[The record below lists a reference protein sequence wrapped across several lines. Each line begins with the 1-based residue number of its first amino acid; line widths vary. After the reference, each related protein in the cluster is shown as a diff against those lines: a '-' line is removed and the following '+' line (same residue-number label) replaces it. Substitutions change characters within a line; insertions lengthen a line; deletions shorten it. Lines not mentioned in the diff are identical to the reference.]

1 MTKIAIVTDSTASF
15 SEHTIGDVPVY
26 SVPLDVIWA
35 GETYKDGVDMHHDT
49 FYSRLKTT
57 KEMPTTSQPSPNAF
71 LEVYKPLLEDGY
83 KIISMHISEGISGTL
98 NSALQAKRILG
109 EDTPIEILDS
119 FVTAMVLKMQILEAA
134 QVINQGG
141 SFEDAIAAV
150 KSARERCGVFFTVET
165 LEFLERGGRL
175 TRVQALAGNLLQLR
189 PILTFE
195 DGKIA
200 SIQKA
205 RTFKGALKAL
215 KEHFLKGIEGGQVR
229 NVCATYAD
237 NQTFVEEFMTEL
249 LQEAGIERPAQMFID
264 PLTPVIGTHTGP
276 GCIGIAY
283 LLEE

>member
-1 MTKIAIVTDSTASF
+1 MTRIAIVTDSTASF
-15 SEHTIGDVPVY
+15 SEQHIGDVPVY
-26 SVPLDVIWA
+26 AVPLDVIWA

-49 FYSRLKTT
+49 FYTRLKTA

-83 KIISMHISEGISGTL
+83 QILSMHISEGISGTI

-109 EDTPIEILDS
+109 EDTPIEIIDS

-175 TRVQALAGNLLQLR
+175 SRMEAFAGNLLQIR
-189 PILTFE
+189 PILTFV

-205 RTFKGALKAL
+205 RTFKGALSAL
-215 KEHFLKGIEGGQVR
+215 KEHFLKGIAGKQVR
-229 NVCATYAD
+229 NISATYAD
-237 NQTFVEEFMTEL
+237 NQAFVEEFMTEL

-264 PLTPVIGTHTGP
+264 PLTPVVGTHTGP